1 MGVGHPTSRG
11 PAVGGARAHSQSTGS
26 AFILGYLGGSEA
38 FDEALAAWACSYAD
52 QTEADHAALE
62 QAVQSGRLAAERG
75 V

>member
-1 MGVGHPTSRG
+1 MRAP
-11 PAVGGARAHSQSTGS
+11 PARAGRENRTGHWQSTGS

-62 QAVQSGRLAAERG
+62 QAVQSGRLAAQRG